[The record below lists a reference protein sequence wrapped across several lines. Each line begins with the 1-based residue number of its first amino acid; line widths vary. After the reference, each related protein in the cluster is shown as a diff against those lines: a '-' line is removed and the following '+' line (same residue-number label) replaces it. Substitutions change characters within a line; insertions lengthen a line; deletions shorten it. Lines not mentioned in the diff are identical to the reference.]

1 MMQKVTAAVAACCLL
16 LLSSCEKPV
25 GETMSVGFV
34 GSKNVVTSKAGQVFV
49 SVKCSG
55 KWTLSLTCDDGTVDW
70 ASLALYEKENEE
82 WIKYAVVSGV
92 GDKNNIA
99 LSYTA
104 NTGNSSR
111 QLRVILDNGS
121 SWVECSLKQYS
132 PDQDPDDDDS
142 GNNGS
147 GNGSGSGS
155 GSSGSTATAKTGWM
169 ELPAMDNDALDYY
182 SHSFSMNGKTYRN
195 YTFGWSQ
202 NDLVAHWVAYPLC
215 SLYLNGNV
223 GRTEAWAY
231 DPLLGK
237 YSSAP
242 FGGYGGSYARGH
254 QLPSADRQ
262 CCYEANAQTFYGTNM
277 TPQMNEHN
285 EGIWRNLEDKV
296 RNIARGSDTTYVVT
310 GCITQGSTSKTVDSD
325 GKSMTIPKSYFKAIL
340 KYSKSSTLGRWNAIA
355 FYLEHKDYGK
365 NAEVGKQHSMSI
377 DELEK
382 ITGLDFFVNL
392 PAKIGAD
399 QAAQLEAADPADSA
413 MWW

>member
-25 GETMSVGFV
+25 GETMSVELR
-34 GSKNVVTSKAGQVFV
+34 KTVVNSPAGQVFV

-55 KWTLSLTCDDGTVDW
+55 TWTLSLAADNGAADW
-70 ASLALYEKENEE
+70 ATLN
-82 WIKYAVVSGV
+82 VTSGE
-92 GDKNNIA
+92 GDRNNII
-99 LSYTA
+99 LTYQA

-142 GNNGS
+142 GNGGS

-155 GSSGSTATAKTGWM
+155 GSSATAKTGWM

-202 NDLVAHWVAYPLC
+202 SDLVAHWVAYPLC
-215 SLYLNGNV
+215 SFYTNKTV
-223 GRTEAWAY
+223 SRTDAWAY

-254 QLPSADRQ
+254 QLPSADRL

-277 TPQMNEHN
+277 TPQLNAHN
-285 EGIWRNLEDKV
+285 EGIWQQLESKV
-296 RNIARGSDTTYVVT
+296 RNIAEKSDTTYVVT
-310 GCITQGSTSKTVDSD
+310 GVITKGSTKTTVDSD
-325 GKSMTIPKSYFKAIL
+325 GKSMTVPTAYFKAL
-340 KYSKSSTLGRWNAIA
+340 LRYSKSSTLGQWNAAA
-355 FYLEHKDYGK
+355 FYLEHRNYS
-365 NAEVGKQHSMSI
+365 ESIGKQHSMSI

>member
-1 MMQKVTAAVAACCLL
+1 MMTRLSHMMQKVTAAVAACCLL

-25 GETMSVGFV
+25 GETMSVELR
-34 GSKNVVTSKAGQVFV
+34 KTVVNSPAGQVFV

-55 KWTLSLTCDDGTVDW
+55 TWTLSLAADNGAADW
-70 ASLALYEKENEE
+70 ASLN
-82 WIKYAVVSGV
+82 VTSGE
-92 GDKNNIA
+92 GDRNNII
-99 LSYTA
+99 LTYQA

-132 PDQDPDDDDS
+132 PDQDPDDDDDS
-142 GNNGS
+142 GNS
-147 GNGSGSGS
+147 GSGSGS

-262 CCYEANAQTFYGTNM
+262 CCYEANAQTYYGTNM
-277 TPQMNEHN
+277 TPQLNAHN
-285 EGIWRNLEDKV
+285 EGIWLQLESKV
-296 RNIARGSDTTYVVT
+296 RNIAEKSDTTYVVT
-310 GCITQGSTSKTVDSD
+310 GCITKGSTSKTVDSD

-355 FYLEHKDYGK
+355 FYLDHKDYGK

>member
-1 MMQKVTAAVAACCLL
+1 MMTRLSHTMQKVTAAVAACCLL

-25 GETMSVGFV
+25 GETMSVELR
-34 GSKNVVTSKAGQVFV
+34 KTVVNSPAGQVFV

-55 KWTLSLTCDDGTVDW
+55 AWTLSLAPDNGAADW
-70 ASLALYEKENEE
+70 ATLN
-82 WIKYAVVSGV
+82 VTSGE
-92 GDKNNIA
+92 GDRNNII
-99 LSYTA
+99 LTYQA

-142 GNNGS
+142 GNGGS

-169 ELPAMDNDALDYY
+169 ELPAMNNDALDYY
-182 SHSFSMNGKTYRN
+182 SHSFEKGGKTYRN

-202 NDLVAHWVAYPLC
+202 SDLVAHWVAYPLC
-215 SLYLNGNV
+215 SFYTNKTV
-223 GRTEAWAY
+223 SRTDAWAY

-254 QLPSADRQ
+254 QLPSADRL

-277 TPQMNEHN
+277 TPQLNAHN
-285 EGIWRNLEDKV
+285 EGIWQQLESKV
-296 RNIARGSDTTYVVT
+296 RNIAEKSDTTYVVT
-310 GCITQGSTSKTVDSD
+310 GVITKGSTKTTVDSD
-325 GKSMTIPKSYFKAIL
+325 GKSMTVPTAYFKVL
-340 KYSKSSTLGRWNAIA
+340 LRYSKSSTLGQWNAAA
-355 FYLEHKDYGK
+355 FYLEHRSYS
-365 NAEVGKQHSMSI
+365 ESIGKQHSMSI

>member
-25 GETMSVGFV
+25 GETMSVELR
-34 GSKNVVTSKAGQVFV
+34 KTVVNSPAGQVFV

-55 KWTLSLTCDDGTVDW
+55 TWTLSLAADNGAADW
-70 ASLALYEKENEE
+70 ASLN
-82 WIKYAVVSGV
+82 VTSGE
-92 GDKNNIA
+92 GDRNNII
-99 LSYTA
+99 LTYQA

-111 QLRVILDNGS
+111 QLKVILDNGS

-147 GNGSGSGS
+147 GSGSGS

-262 CCYEANAQTFYGTNM
+262 CCYEANAQTYYGTNM
-277 TPQMNEHN
+277 TPQLNAHN
-285 EGIWRNLEDKV
+285 EGIWLQLESKV
-296 RNIARGSDTTYVVT
+296 RNIAKKSDTTYVVT
-310 GCITQGSTSKTVDSD
+310 GCITKGSTSKTVDSD

-340 KYSKSSTLGRWNAIA
+340 KYNKSSTLGRWNAIA

-392 PAKIGAD
+392 PAKIGEGA
-399 QAAQLEAADPADSA
+399 AAQLEAADPADSA

>member
-1 MMQKVTAAVAACCLL
+1 MMTRLSHMMQKVTAAVAACCLL

-25 GETMSVGFV
+25 GETMSVELR
-34 GSKNVVTSKAGQVFV
+34 KTVVNSPAGQVFV

-55 KWTLSLTCDDGTVDW
+55 TWTLSLAADNGAADW
-70 ASLALYEKENEE
+70 ASLN
-82 WIKYAVVSGV
+82 VTSGE
-92 GDKNNIA
+92 GDRNNII
-99 LSYTA
+99 LTYQA

-142 GNNGS
+142 GN
-147 GNGSGSGS
+147 GSGSGS

-169 ELPAMDNDALDYY
+169 ELPAMNNDALDYY

-215 SLYLNGNV
+215 SFYTNKTV
-223 GRTEAWAY
+223 SRTDAWAY

-254 QLPSADRQ
+254 QLPSADRL

-277 TPQMNEHN
+277 TPQLNAHN
-285 EGIWRNLEDKV
+285 EGIWQQLESKV
-296 RNIARGSDTTYVVT
+296 RNIAEKSDTTYVVT
-310 GCITQGSTSKTVDSD
+310 GVITKGSTKTTVDSD
-325 GKSMTIPKSYFKAIL
+325 GKSMTVPTAYFKAL
-340 KYSKSSTLGRWNAIA
+340 LRYSKSSTLGQWNAAA
-355 FYLEHKDYGK
+355 FYLEHRSYS
-365 NAEVGKQHSMSI
+365 ESIGKQHSMSI

>member
-1 MMQKVTAAVAACCLL
+1 MMTRLSHMMQKVAAAVAACCLL

-25 GETMSVGFV
+25 GETMSVELR
-34 GSKNVVTSKAGQVFV
+34 KTVVNSPAGQVFV

-55 KWTLSLTCDDGTVDW
+55 TWTLSLAADNGAADW
-70 ASLALYEKENEE
+70 ASLN
-82 WIKYAVVSGV
+82 VTSGE
-92 GDKNNIA
+92 GDRNNII
-99 LSYTA
+99 LTYQA

-132 PDQDPDDDDS
+132 PDQDPDDDD
-142 GNNGS
+142 S

-202 NDLVAHWVAYPLC
+202 SDLVAHWVAYPLC
-215 SLYLNGNV
+215 SFYTNKTV
-223 GRTEAWAY
+223 SRTDAWAY

-254 QLPSADRQ
+254 QLPSADRL

-277 TPQMNEHN
+277 TPQLNAHN
-285 EGIWRNLEDKV
+285 EGIWQQLESKV
-296 RNIARGSDTTYVVT
+296 RNIAEKSDTTYVVT
-310 GCITQGSTSKTVDSD
+310 GVITKGSTKTTVDSD
-325 GKSMTIPKSYFKAIL
+325 GKSMTVPTAYFKAL
-340 KYSKSSTLGRWNAIA
+340 LRYSKSSTLGQWNAAA
-355 FYLEHKDYGK
+355 FYLEHRSYS
-365 NAEVGKQHSMSI
+365 ESIGKQHSMSI

>member
-25 GETMSVGFV
+25 GETISVELR
-34 GSKNVVTSKAGQVFV
+34 KTVVNSPAGQVFV

-55 KWTLSLTCDDGTVDW
+55 TWTLSLAADNGAADW
-70 ASLALYEKENEE
+70 ASLN
-82 WIKYAVVSGV
+82 VTSGE
-92 GDKNNIA
+92 GDRNNII
-99 LSYTA
+99 LTYQA

-132 PDQDPDDDDS
+132 PDQDPDDDDDS
-142 GNNGS
+142 GNS
-147 GNGSGSGS
+147 GSGSGS

-242 FGGYGGSYARGH
+242 FEGYGGSYARGH

-262 CCYEANAQTFYGTNM
+262 CCYEANAQTYYGTNM
-277 TPQMNEHN
+277 TPQLNAHN
-285 EGIWRNLEDKV
+285 EGIWLQLESKV
-296 RNIARGSDTTYVVT
+296 RNIAEKSDTTYVVT
-310 GCITQGSTSKTVDSD
+310 GCITKGSTSKTVDSD

-355 FYLEHKDYGK
+355 FYLDHKDYGK

>member
-25 GETMSVGFV
+25 GETMSVELR
-34 GSKNVVTSKAGQVFV
+34 KTVVNSPAGQVFV

-55 KWTLSLTCDDGTVDW
+55 AWTLSLAADNGAADW
-70 ASLALYEKENEE
+70 ASLN
-82 WIKYAVVSGV
+82 VTSGE
-92 GDKNNIA
+92 GDRNNII
-99 LSYTA
+99 LTYQA

-142 GNNGS
+142 GNGGS

-155 GSSGSTATAKTGWM
+155 GSSGSTAIAKTGWM

-202 NDLVAHWVAYPLC
+202 RDYTAVWVAYPLC
-215 SLYLNGNV
+215 RMYTNGNV
-223 GRTEAWAY
+223 GRSEDWNF
-231 DPLLGK
+231 DPLLGALW
-237 YSSAP
+237 SPAP
-242 FGGYGGSYARGH
+242 FDGYAGSYDRGH
-254 QLPSADRQ
+254 QIPSADRQ
-262 CCYEANAQTFYGTNM
+262 CCNEANEQTYYGTNIV
-277 TPQMNEHN
+277 PQINGHN
-285 EGIWRNLEDKV
+285 TEIWNNLENKV
-296 RNIARGSDTTYVVT
+296 RTIANNSDTTYVVT
-310 GCITQGSTSKTVDSD
+310 GVMIADPKGYTTDSTMDKYKNIRPTSQLKTLPVPSHF
-325 GKSMTIPKSYFKAIL
+325 FKAIL

-377 DELEK
+377 DELEE
-382 ITGLDFFVNL
+382 ITGIDFFVNL
-392 PAKIGAD
+392 PAKIGEGA
-399 QAAQLEAADPADSA
+399 AAQLEAADPADSA